1 MAVKKAKL
9 MKIIGL
15 SDKLDFPEL
24 GLSDLAVKID
34 TGGAY
39 TSSIHCH
46 HIEAFEE
53 NDIQKVSFCLL
64 DPDHEDYCRQKFVEK
79 VHKIRNV
86 KSSNGLAEKKDIRSK
101 QR

>member
-34 TGGAY
+34 TGAY

-64 DPDHEDYCRQKFVEK
+64 DPDHEDYCRQK
-79 VHKIRNV
+79 IRRK
-86 KSSNGLAEKKDIRSK
+86 KSIRSETSKAQTDWLKKDIRSK